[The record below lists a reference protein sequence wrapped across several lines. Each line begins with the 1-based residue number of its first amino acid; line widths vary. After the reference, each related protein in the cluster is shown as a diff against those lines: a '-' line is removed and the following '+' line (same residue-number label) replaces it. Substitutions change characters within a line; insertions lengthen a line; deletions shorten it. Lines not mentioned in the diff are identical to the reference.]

1 MLDFSATPLAPSCRF
16 LQNEVEDSS
25 LFLRISQDLGNVK
38 GFTDGLNG
46 LNRMLLAYPS
56 SSSKINPATVSPIY
70 RRHMRLSKTYEHL
83 KILKLV
89 QVTFFLYSLLATSP

>member
-1 MLDFSATPLAPSCRF
+1 MLDFSATPLASSCRF

-46 LNRMLLAYPS
+46 LNRMLLAYSS
-56 SSSKINPATVSPIY
+56 SSSKINSATVSPIY
-70 RRHMRLSKTYEHL
+70 RRHTRLLTTHEHL

-89 QVTFFLYSLLATSP
+89 QVTFFLYLNLATSP